1 MIKRLLI
8 PLFVLG
14 ALLFAAPAQAKI
26 VVGIGDQKA
35 GTFDNQLW
43 KDLKLKKVRY
53 LTPWNVAQDSN
64 ELAELDGFV
73 KRATSARQEVFV
85 HFTAVRGCFNNGKY
99 SKAKKCKLPT
109 VKAYTSA
116 FKAFKKRFPKIKVYG
131 AWNEANSPSQ
141 PTYKNP
147 KRAAD
152 YYKALKKNCKGC
164 KVVAGDLL
172 DTSNLGAYA
181 KKMVRYAGSGAKL
194 WGLHNYGDANRFR
207 TKGTATMLKTVPGEV
222 WVTESGG
229 ISSFQ
234 GSNLKTSEKTAG
246 KAMKYLFSLASKFGK
261 KRSGYRSKL
270 TRLYPY
276 DFGPTP
282 ADARFDASLIRPDG
296 TARPAYTEFKKAARK
311 AKR

>member
-1 MIKRLLI
+1 MTKRLLI
-8 PLFVLG
+8 PLFVLA

-26 VVGIGDQKA
+26 IAGIGDQKA

-43 KDLKLKKVRY
+43 KDLKLKRVRY
-53 LTPWNVAQDSN
+53 LTPWNVAQSPS

-73 KRATSARQEVFV
+73 TRATAAKQEVFI

-99 SKAKKCKLPT
+99 SKSSKCKLPT
-109 VKAYTSA
+109 VAKYTSA
-116 FKAFKKRFPKIKVYG
+116 FKAFKKRHPKIKVYG
-131 AWNEANSPSQ
+131 AWNEANSSSQ

-147 KRAAD
+147 KRAAE

-172 DTSNLGAYA
+172 DTSNLSKYA
-181 KKMVRYAGSGAKL
+181 KQMVRYAGSSAKL
-194 WGLHNYGDANRFR
+194 WGLHNYGDTNRGR
-207 TKGTATMLKTVPGEV
+207 TKGTTAMLKAVRGDV
-222 WVTESGG
+222 WITESGG

-234 GSNLKTSEKTAG
+234 GSNLKTSEKLAG
-246 KAMKYLFSLASKFGK
+246 KAMKYLFTLANKYSK
-261 KRSGYRSKL
+261 KRSGLKSKIS
-270 TRLYPY
+270 RLYAY

-296 TARPAYTEFKKAARK
+296 TARPAYTEFKKG
-311 AKR
+311 AKKSSK